1 MERLVMRG
9 LLFCFLFIT
18 LCLPALAQTE
28 QRLKFV
34 SAIPSE
40 DTGQDYSPW
49 LNDNLDSLVENV
61 WLNNFKYV
69 DVTLKLQSHSKIT
82 KLSFYDYT
90 GVFIDKPDS
99 IYIVNGN
106 TKTFVGLFTG
116 ETYMTFVDLVLP
128 YAMEADAVMIHKF
141 SNNIPMKVFAYGY
154 PGTLVQ
160 NIPPP
165 LSTAQKDTTIVKIP
179 IEPSRWYQLNNV
191 SDGLGGLFDSITN
204 INVNT
209 GWGKMF
215 NNYDAYYPVADGE
228 IINLYK
234 VKFYDGEGSLGPYP
248 LTLSVVNSKGERK
261 EIARFTGSRYNTWVG
276 PYPDKDAQG
285 EDLFKLDS
293 VITDVKYLVL
303 NCWYMFPTEMELY
316 GTYKAGTA
324 PTPAIKKN
332 YPLKNYFGVNAFE
345 WDFEDPNNPMVID
358 ENRMKA
364 VKSFTQVR
372 HYMDWQKLE
381 SSEGSYTFSPVHSG
395 GWSYDAIYQRCKQDG
410 IEILADLKT
419 LPDWMLAT
427 YPEDQ
432 RDAENV
438 PIKYGKDF
446 SDPMSYIDQAKVAYQ
461 FAARYGSNAAVD
473 STNLSVNATPRWT
486 NDPVNVVKR
495 GLNLVKYIECDNER
509 DKWWKGRKAYQT
521 SYEYAANLSA
531 FYDGNKNTM
540 GPGVGVKNAD
550 PDIMVVMG
558 GLAAADPQYVQGMVD
573 WCKQHRGFK
582 ANGEVNLCWDI
593 INYHLYAND
602 AQNSQAGGATR
613 GAAPEVSNTSQVA
626 DKFVQ
631 MAHRYAGDMPVW
643 VTEVGYDINQ
653 GSPYKAIAIGE
664 KTALQTQADWIL
676 RSSLQY
682 AKSGIARV
690 FFYEMYDDNALSPV
704 QFASSG
710 LINANHTRKPAADY
724 IYQVNHLI
732 GNYTYRQTLNNN
744 PVVDRYELNGQ
755 QAYVLT
761 VPDEKGRT
769 AQYTLDLGN
778 ADSAKIYHPKAG
790 SDTMDVEKVKLT
802 AGQLTMTVTET
813 PAFVL
818 PVGAV
823 SDSLKAMNLMYDPKK
838 IMEKTSLSQQ
848 LVLYPN
854 PTVGYVNVSYKT
866 TSIERAVVKLY
877 SSANAKIY
885 RIMNG
890 EANGEKVS
898 ARIELSEIP
907 AGVYFVEVNQG
918 NYRTVKKL
926 VKIN

>member
-1 MERLVMRG
+1 MWL
-9 LLFCFLFIT
+9 LFIT
-18 LCLPALAQTE
+18 LSLSSFAQTE

-90 GVFIDKPDS
+90 GVFTDKPDS
-99 IYIVNGN
+99 IYIVNGT

-116 ETYMTFVDLVLP
+116 ETYMTFVDLALP
-128 YAMEADAVMIHKF
+128 VALDADAVVIHKY

-154 PGTLVQ
+154 PLTAAPGAGTPVT
-160 NIPPP
+160 PPTID
-165 LSTAQKDTTIVKIP
+165 TAIVKIP
-179 IEPSRWYQLNNV
+179 IEASRWYQLNNV
-191 SDGLGGLFDSITN
+191 SDGLDGLFDGITN
-204 INVNT
+204 VNVNT

-228 IINLYK
+228 VINLNK

-248 LTLSVVNSKGERK
+248 MTLSVVNSKGERK
-261 EIARFTGSRYNTWVG
+261 EIAKFTGSRYNTWVG

-293 VITDVKYLVL
+293 VVTDVKYLVL
-303 NCWYMFPTEMELY
+303 NCWYMFPTEIELY
-316 GTYKAGTA
+316 GTYKPA
-324 PTPAIKKN
+324 PPATPAVKKS
-332 YPLKNYFGVNAFE
+332 YPLKNHFGINGFE
-345 WDFEDPNNPMVID
+345 WDFEDPNNPMVVD
-358 ENRMKA
+358 DTRMKA
-364 VKSFTQVR
+364 AKSFTQLR

-381 SSEGSYTFSPVHSG
+381 SRQGAYTFSPVHSG
-395 GWSYDAIYQRCKQDG
+395 GWSYDALYQRCKQEG
-410 IEILADLKT
+410 IEVLADLKT

-438 PIKYGKDF
+438 PVKYGKDF
-446 SDPMSYIDQAKVAYQ
+446 SDPMSYLEQAKAAYQ
-461 FAARYGSNAAVD
+461 FAARYGSNTSVD
-473 STNLSVNATPRWT
+473 STTLIVDSTARWT
-486 NDPVNVVKR
+486 NDPVNIVKR

-540 GPGVGVKNAD
+540 GSGVGVKNAD
-550 PDIMVVMG
+550 PNMMVVMG

-582 ANGEVNLCWDI
+582 ADGKVNLCWDV

-602 AQNSQAGGATR
+602 AQSSQAGGATR
-613 GAAPEVSNTSQVA
+613 GAASEVANVAQVA
-626 DKFVQ
+626 QKFVQ
-631 MAHRYAGDMPVW
+631 MAHQYASDMPVW
-643 VTEVGYDINQ
+643 VTEAGYDINQ
-653 GSPYKAIAIGE
+653 GSPYKAIPIGD

-676 RSSLQY
+676 RSSLLY
-682 AKSGIARV
+682 ARTGIERV

-710 LINANHTRKPAADY
+710 LINADHTRKPAADY
-724 IYQVNHLI
+724 IYQANHLL
-732 GNYTYRQTLNNN
+732 GNYTYQQTLNND
-744 PVVDRYELNGQ
+744 PVVDRYDLNGKE
-755 QAYVLT
+755 AFVLT

-769 AQYTLDLGN
+769 AQYDLDIGN
-778 ADSAKIYHPKAG
+778 ADSAFIYHPKAG
-790 SDTMDVEKVKLT
+790 SDVMDMEKVKLT
-802 AGQLTMTVTET
+802 DGKLTITVTET
-813 PAFVL
+813 PSFVF
-818 PVGAV
+818 PAGAAN
-823 SDSLKAMNLMYDPKK
+823 DTLKTLKLMFEPKK
-838 IMEKTSLSQQ
+838 VLQKDSSALQ
-848 LVLYPN
+848 LTLYPN
-854 PTVGYVNVSYKT
+854 PSSDYVNVSYKT
-866 TSIERAVVKLY
+866 SSAQKAIVSLY
-877 SSANAKIY
+877 STSNAKVY
-885 RIMNG
+885 RKLETEVYG
-890 EANGEKVS
+890 EMVS
-898 ARIELSEIP
+898 ARFELSEVPPGI
-907 AGVYFVEVNQG
+907 YFVEVNQG
-918 NYRTVKKL
+918 SHRSVKKL
-926 VKIN
+926 VKVNQ